1 MNRFLLRLC
10 VPTGIVA
17 LLLLTVACDESDCE
31 VDATCAGDLF
41 EPDVLT
47 ADNGQDVQM
56 DVVSDTSHDTSTDV
70 AADIPSDGCGDITT
84 DLPSDASKP
93 DSTVAG
99 ECVTDYDCEGCES
112 CIDQDGSKK
121 CVDVTIYAGVRQCYS
136 DDDCAPDQV
145 CHYYPIGRPQCGGG
159 CGPKGSFDLHEWGV
173 NVVTLE
179 GKADMSA
186 APERFYGAVVAK
198 PVIYIY
204 STDQFDLDVRVDYKT
219 GASSE
224 TWPVVPNGSTV
235 AWAGLHVGGTS
246 CETTSTPQPEIL
258 GSEEVPPLE
267 IYDLPK
273 WVVPDANCI
282 TWGDTITKLLFYT
295 GPFGDY
301 QPPVTATMSVGV
313 KPDQA
318 SVEITNNL
326 GEALGPVIAM
336 YRTAESSCMD
346 PSYCPVHTARIAWA
360 VIQNVPTGGPTRFD
374 MELLDLHVEPSGPD
388 DYPSVLP
395 LLPSGWKD
403 LGPTL
408 RAALLQ
414 KGLTSAEAEVFMTAW
429 TETMFGLLGD
439 DAYWYYPTYKNGGS
453 LIYLWPDTRTADM
466 LPMTTVPT
474 PASSARAIVEYQQ
487 VPVDLPVE

>member
-10 VPTGIVA
+10 VPTGIAA

-31 VDATCAGDLF
+31 VDATCAGDVF
-41 EPDVLT
+41 RPDVLT
-47 ADNGQDVQM
+47 ADNGQDVQA
-56 DVVSDTSHDTSTDV
+56 DVVSDTSHDTTTDV
-70 AADIPSDGCGDITT
+70 AADIPSDGCGDTTT

-258 GSEEVPPLE
+258 GSEEVPPSRS
-267 IYDLPK
+267 
-273 WVVPDANCI
+273 
-282 TWGDTITKLLFYT
+282 TICRNGWFRTPTVLR
-295 GPFGDY
+295 G
-301 QPPVTATMSVGV
+301 ATPS
-313 KPDQA
+313 Q
-318 SVEITNNL
+318 
-326 GEALGPVIAM
+326 
-336 YRTAESSCMD
+336 SCC
-346 PSYCPVHTARIAWA
+346 S
-360 VIQNVPTGGPTRFD
+360 TRD
-374 MELLDLHVEPSGPD
+374 HSATT
-388 DYPSVLP
+388 SR
-395 LLPSGWKD
+395 LLPPPCLSVSSPIRHR
-403 LGPTL
+403 LRSRTTL
-408 RAALLQ
+408 
-414 KGLTSAEAEVFMTAW
+414 
-429 TETMFGLLGD
+429 
-439 DAYWYYPTYKNGGS
+439 
-453 LIYLWPDTRTADM
+453 
-466 LPMTTVPT
+466 
-474 PASSARAIVEYQQ
+474 ARRLAR
-487 VPVDLPVE
+487 